1 MRIKHQ
7 LAIFNA
13 ITRLALVLILWL
25 ALPKLV
31 EHVIYRNIDSGLHE
45 KKQKFM
51 RHLDKKEINDFLG
64 SADTVETYASFSM
77 LHNNFLQ
84 LSKVAGPPKTGGRE
98 VIVNEPR
105 VIEEEQ
111 NDYRILQHYFTY
123 EGSGYL
129 LEIGSSLSEIKDL
142 IAIIGWLILALLAA
156 VAAMTF
162 VLDTFYVDFLFRP
175 FYKIVDTKIRRV
187 NQPAAFSHEKV
198 ATRTSDFRE
207 LDSVL
212 DAMMVRI
219 ETVFQLEKQFIGNV
233 SHELLTPLALLK
245 NRFENL
251 LENQSLDNAA
261 VDKIASSLR
270 TLDMLRKIINN
281 LLLISRIDSHQYDA
295 VETILVR
302 EVVSDVLAELE
313 DRIADRGISVEN
325 GVTSDYTMKGNAT
338 LMHMLVLNLAIN
350 AVKYNTDGGRI
361 VLREGFDSGYFLSIS
376 DTGIGIPDE
385 NLPRIFSRFTRF
397 DRQQEGQGIGLAIVD
412 AIAQFH
418 GIRIAVS
425 SELGRGSN
433 FTLHFPEP
441 NKS

>member
-1 MRIKHQ
+1 MKIKHQ

-31 EHVIYRNIDSGLHE
+31 EQVVYRNIDRGLHE

-51 RHLDKKEINDFLG
+51 RHLDRKEINDFLD
-64 SADTVETYASFSM
+64 SADSTETYASFSM

-84 LSKVAGPPKTGGRE
+84 LSRVSDRPKKPSAET
-98 VIVNEPR
+98 IVNEPR
-105 VIEEEQ
+105 VIEEER
-111 NDYRILQHYFTY
+111 NDYRILQHHFAY
-123 EGSGYL
+123 EGSDYL

-142 IAIIGWLILALLAA
+142 IGIIRWLILGLLAA
-156 VAAMTF
+156 VVIMTF
-162 VLDTFYVDFLFRP
+162 VLDTFYVDFLFKP

-187 NQPAAFSHEKV
+187 NQPAAFSHEAV

-219 ETVFQLEKQFIGNV
+219 ETVFRQEKQFIGNV

-251 LENQSLDNAA
+251 IENPSLDDAA
-261 VDKIASSLR
+261 VDKVAASLR

-281 LLLISRIDSHQYDA
+281 LLLISRIDNHQYEA
-295 VETILVR
+295 AETVSVR
-302 EVVSDVLAELE
+302 KIVTDVLLELE
-313 DRIADRGISVEN
+313 DRISDRAISVEN
-325 GVTSDYTMKGNAT
+325 NMKSEHVLKGNGT
-338 LMHMLVLNLAIN
+338 LMHMLVHNLLTN
-350 AVKYNTDGGRI
+350 AVKYNEDGGCIRI
-361 VLREGFDSGYFLSIS
+361 SDGFENGYFLSVS
-376 DTGIGIPDE
+376 DTGSGIPQE
-385 NLPRIFSRFTRF
+385 NLSRIFDRFTRF

-418 GIRIAVS
+418 RIRVEVS
-425 SELGRGSN
+425 SDLGRGTI
-433 FTLHFPEP
+433 FTLHFPEA
-441 NKS
+441 K